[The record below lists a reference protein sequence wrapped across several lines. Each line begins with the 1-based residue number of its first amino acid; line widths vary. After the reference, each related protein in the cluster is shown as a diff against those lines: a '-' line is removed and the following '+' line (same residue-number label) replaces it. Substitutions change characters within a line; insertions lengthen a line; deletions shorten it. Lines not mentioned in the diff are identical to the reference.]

1 LQDIVPGIFKTGT
14 TVRTIFQEMSDPES
28 VATSITAEH
37 QMAQQLTESI
47 LTLQQTI
54 KNVQEDVHN
63 GIAPSILLP
72 VNPVS

>member
-1 LQDIVPGIFKTGT
+1 
-14 TVRTIFQEMSDPES
+14 MSDPES

-54 KNVQEDVHN
+54 KNVQEDVRN